1 MRPKSSGYSLVELM
15 LVIILTAILAT
26 ISITI
31 GRNVLQRTSS
41 TDVVNKFIADV
52 NFIKQS
58 ASKENRYYAISFN
71 ADGVSYT
78 IKKQTTIGV
87 LINWTDVSTV
97 KPLDGKE
104 FYDKTVLTG
113 GFAVN
118 PIGLVYTLPIGTS
131 PPASQSLN
139 FRLPGRIPGT
149 YDYNKNILIYSNGGI
164 KIEQ

>member
-1 MRPKSSGYSLVELM
+1 MKPKSSGYSLIELL

-41 TDVVNKFIADV
+41 TDVVNRFIADV
-52 NFIKQS
+52 NLIKQS

-78 IKKQTTIGV
+78 IQKQTTIGV
-87 LINWTDVSTV
+87 LTSWTSVSTV

-131 PPASQSLN
+131 PASQSFN

-164 KIEQ
+164 KIGQ